1 MSWPTCF
8 PLSVSFGTF
17 CCPAVPCEPL
27 QYFFSLRHKFVYLYE
42 ALAAVV
48 VVAPFCIQFFYCWLL
63 LAKHISLCSQAN
75 VTRWNPKP
83 KAEAEGLKLKPR
95 RCCGGY
101 RSIVL
106 CLCHTALWLLR
117 LKVVKL
123 CGLINFVAC
132 CCGACFARLL
142 PARSLCLR
150 QPLNLRCA
158 VAVAVVAAAQRQLL
172 VVVAV
177 DFGAAPVIH
186 TASIPTSWMPA
197 HLVASAARSCLV
209 PLRHLH
215 TDTQIHTHIRTPHAT
230 RFYLFEMT
238 FIGFYVFI
246 WNFIKND

>member
-1 MSWPTCF
+1 MLPVVAALVSLAFCPHA
-8 PLSVSFGTF
+8 LSVS
-17 CCPAVPCEPL
+17 V
-27 QYFFSLRHKFVYLYE
+27 SH
-42 ALAAVV
+42 
-48 VVAPFCIQFFYCWLL
+48 
-63 LAKHISLCSQAN
+63 
-75 VTRWNPKP
+75 
-83 KAEAEGLKLKPR
+83 
-95 RCCGGY
+95 
-101 RSIVL
+101 SI
-106 CLCHTALWLLR
+106 C
-117 LKVVKL
+117 
-123 CGLINFVAC
+123 
-132 CCGACFARLL
+132 
-142 PARSLCLR
+142 
-150 QPLNLRCA
+150 
-158 VAVAVVAAAQRQLL
+158 AVAVVAAAQRQLL